1 MQIKK
6 QQVCE
11 FLALLLLLLLLLL
24 PPTCLSACQGGT
36 LITMLL
42 STMDAYNDKI
52 SVVMHMGPVV
62 FIKYFQAL
70 FLKRQA
76 EIRSDQVRYLVQE
89 IQTKRTRTCA

>member
-1 MQIKK
+1 
-6 QQVCE
+6 
-11 FLALLLLLLLLLL
+11 
-24 PPTCLSACQGGT
+24 
-36 LITMLL
+36 MLL

-76 EIRSDQVRYLVQE
+76 QIRSDQVRNWFRRNRKE
-89 IQTKRTRTCA
+89 GTRACA